1 MIPESALDAALAR
14 LDDEAAV
21 EAAAV
26 ALAREQT
33 PYLQY
38 LRTEGFDLL
47 TADER
52 DYLLYLALVVY
63 AACGEHLGEAGVPT
77 LDGDRVEA
85 WDERCWGWME
95 AASNRPMRERLDA
108 FFAAID
114 QEELL
119 AFAEDSLVD
128 PERDDDDDGPG
139 GVGAA
144 LFVSAA
150 SRELGLVA
158 LATLIGAIDERLG

>member
-1 MIPESALDAALAR
+1 MVPESALDASLAR
-14 LDDEAAV
+14 LSTESAV
-21 EAAAV
+21 EVAAV
-26 ALAREQT
+26 AFARAQT

-47 TADER
+47 ADAER

-63 AACGEHLGEAGVPT
+63 DAAVEHRGPAAVPT
-77 LDGDRVEA
+77 LAGERIEA

-95 AASNRPMRERLDA
+95 AASNRPLRERLDA

-128 PERDDDDDGPG
+128 PEPGDDDTP
-139 GVGAA
+139 A
-144 LFVSAA
+144 LFADAA

-158 LATLIGAIDERLG
+158 LGTLIGALDEAR